1 MVRGLGVVSLRRRPR
16 SLSAGDL
23 EIRIQPSP
31 AASPLRTDF
40 PARPKA
46 APKTRGGAH
55 EPLTQIKQ
63 FLSAAHHLLSK

>member
-40 PARPKA
+40 PAGSKRPD
-46 APKTRGGAH
+46 PKPAGARM
-55 EPLTQIKQ
+55 
-63 FLSAAHHLLSK
+63 SR